1 MRIAEVKSLKPGDVV
16 GKTMYDED
24 GKILLH
30 RGVKLTERYI
40 RAISDKGFTY
50 VHIDDPSLTIEV
62 EEEADLRTET
72 RSTAL
77 KYISN
82 SYHEIEQGV
91 GTLRADTVS
100 DLQSTFDTSH
110 VRQLMSSGGPMGRIH
125 EVIKLVSNEVMSRPT
140 LAGVASLKSRDGR
153 LYEHSLDVCVV
164 SIILGKALDQTG
176 ERIRQLATGALLHDI
191 GMLFVEKDLPEE
203 QRVRQHTVLGFE
215 LLKSSHERD
224 ILAPHVAYEHHEH
237 QDGGGLPRG
246 LKGSNHVWR
255 DRSQKPPIPT
265 LIGEIGAVAN
275 AYDRLLSGGHG
286 QAALTTEQA
295 LDKLQE
301 MAGKQ
306 LNAEIVT
313 TLIGLVPRFPK
324 GTEVRVTQGEYRRY
338 VGLVIASNPVDLDRP
353 TIALV
358 RDSAGEKID
367 PIELDLAEDP
377 GIMIR
382 AVQS

>member
-16 GKTMYDED
+16 GKTMYDEE

-40 RAISDKGFTY
+40 RAIAEKGFSY
-50 VHIDDPSLTIEV
+50 VHIDDPSITIEV

-77 KYISN
+77 KYIN
-82 SYHEIEQGV
+82 ESYQEIEQGV
-91 GTLRADTVS
+91 GTLKADAVS
-100 DLQSTFDTSH
+100 DIQATFDNSQ

-125 EVIKLVSNEVMSRPT
+125 EVVKLVSNEVMSRPT
-140 LAGVASLKSRDGR
+140 LAGIASLKSRDGR

-191 GMLFVEKDLPEE
+191 GMLFVEKEIPDK
-203 QRVRQHTVLGFE
+203 QRIRQHTLLGFE

-237 QDGGGLPRG
+237 QDGTGLPRG
-246 LKGSNHVWR
+246 LKGSNHLWR

-275 AYDRLLSGGHG
+275 TYDRLLSGGHG
-286 QAALTTEQA
+286 YAALPTEQA
-295 LDKLQE
+295 LERLQE

-306 LNAEIVT
+306 LNAEIVD

-324 GTEVRVTQGEYRRY
+324 GTEIRVTQGQYRRY

-358 RDSAGEKID
+358 RDSAGQKID
-367 PIELDLAEDP
+367 PIQLDLAEDP
-377 GIMIR
+377 SITIR
-382 AVQS
+382 AVSS